1 MKTTG
6 MGTGMGSE
14 YGPCPTPDGPGYILA
29 RDGRRRAGFEWV
41 KSPDRRQISALAA
54 ISSRCDRTR

>member
-29 RDGRRRAGFEWV
+29 EMADDE
-41 KSPDRRQISALAA
+41 PD
-54 ISSRCDRTR
+54 SSG